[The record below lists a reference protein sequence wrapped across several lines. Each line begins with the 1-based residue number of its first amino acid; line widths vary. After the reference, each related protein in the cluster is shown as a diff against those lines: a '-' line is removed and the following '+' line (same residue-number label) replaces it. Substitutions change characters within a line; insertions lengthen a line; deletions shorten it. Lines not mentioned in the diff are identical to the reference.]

1 MSAPVLQSAV
11 EPPRRPAADRPEPAD
26 SPAARR
32 PAAMMRAS
40 VRRRGRLAVSAA
52 AAALIAASVAAY
64 LSVTAPV
71 GTLSE
76 ELSTD
81 PIATL
86 MFGSDLNPQSED
98 LAG

>member
-1 MSAPVLQSAV
+1 M
-11 EPPRRPAADRPEPAD
+11 
-26 SPAARR
+26 
-32 PAAMMRAS
+32 
-40 VRRRGRLAVSAA
+40 SAA